1 MEKKR
6 YFHLLCTDGE
16 KVRYEGRF
24 QCRTKIEAYRL
35 LRTKIE
41 RKDLRGLKYTITE
54 FPVDVLRE
62 IVEAIIKQKPLPE
75 GDVRR
80 DDGFIPPPKNPNGNS
95 KYFSLTDHRRNP
107 NAPTTGNV
115 KRRLGDI

>member
-6 YFHLLCTDGE
+6 YFHMLCTDGE

-35 LRTKIE
+35 LRSKVT

-54 FPVDVLRE
+54 FPIDVLHE
-62 IVEAIIKQKPLPE
+62 IVEAIIHKKPLPE

-80 DDGFIPPPKNPNGNS
+80 DNIFVRPPKEPNSN
-95 KYFSLTDHRRNP
+95 YFSFASYKGMTK
-107 NAPTTGNV
+107 PTTIGNV
-115 KRRLGDI
+115 KRRLGD

>member
-24 QCRTKIEAYRL
+24 QCRTKIEALRL
-35 LRTKIE
+35 LKSKVS

-54 FPVDVLRE
+54 FPIDVLRE
-62 IVEAIIKQKPLPE
+62 IVDAIIRKQPLPE

-80 DDGFIPPPKNPNGNS
+80 DNAYAPPPKDPNS
-95 KYFSLTDHRRNP
+95 KYFSLAGYKGNP
-107 NAPTTGNV
+107 NPPTMGNV
-115 KRRLGDI
+115 KRRLGD